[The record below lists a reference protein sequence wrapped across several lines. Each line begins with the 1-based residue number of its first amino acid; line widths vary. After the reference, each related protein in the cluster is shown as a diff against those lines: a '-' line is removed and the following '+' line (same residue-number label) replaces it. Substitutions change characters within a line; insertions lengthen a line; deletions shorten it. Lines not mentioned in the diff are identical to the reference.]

1 MREELPRK
9 GNPEADAVRAE
20 LARARRSQGD
30 AAKQLNLSQPAMS
43 RRLTGE
49 VDFTVAEIRS
59 LADWLG
65 IPVAALIGPEAVPVT
80 QAGYAQPTALGAAVL
95 FLSALLLAWTTAP
108 GVGFAAVAAVG
119 VSRLAFLVGRG
130 VWDAER
136 AASDRARLGRRD

>member
-65 IPVAALIGPEAVPVT
+65 VPVAALIGPEAV
-80 QAGYAQPTALGAAVL
+80 
-95 FLSALLLAWTTAP
+95 SA
-108 GVGFAAVAAVG
+108 
-119 VSRLAFLVGRG
+119 
-130 VWDAER
+130 
-136 AASDRARLGRRD
+136 

>member
-1 MREELPRK
+1 MREESPRR

-30 AAKQLNLSQPAMS
+30 AAKHLNLSQPAMS

-65 IPVAALIGPEAVPVT
+65 IPVTVLLGHTPAGADAGGAHPLLLVAVVLVAWVAAFNTPPGTLLVGLIGVCGAV
-80 QAGYAQPTALGAAVL
+80 VL
-95 FLSALLLAWTTAP
+95 A
-108 GVGFAAVAAVG
+108 GFAWAAGVRTLARRAVV
-119 VSRLAFLVGRG
+119 
-130 VWDAER
+130 
-136 AASDRARLGRRD
+136 ARGRRD